1 VTDDAAGASPPQRS
15 LRDRPLGRIAMLAV
29 VLGVAF
35 VAARSC
41 ADSTPDV
48 SKDEAIRI
56 AEGVA
61 AFSPHEL
68 QIRFVQQGAP
78 SPRGIWAVSMYRGNP
93 TRPTLVQLVQIDAET
108 GEILD
113 DGL

>member
-1 VTDDAAGASPPQRS
+1 MDEAGGANVPRRS
-15 LRDRPLGRIAMLAV
+15 LRDRPIGRIAMLAV

-41 ADSTPDV
+41 ADNTPDV

-56 AEGVA
+56 AESVA

-78 SPRGIWAVSMYRGNP
+78 SPRGVWAVSMYRGNP
-93 TRPTLVQLVQIDAET
+93 TRPTRVQLVQIDAET

-113 DGL
+113 DGV